1 MKGAGGLVADG
12 ELSTIARNDGVM
24 GEALAKQF
32 SEQLGV
38 KVYVLQN
45 ASKHGVDLYA
55 HDPTTN
61 RYIVIEVKTSQHES
75 YGAAPSMG
83 PEAFFRDRADKAAE
97 GLGHWA
103 KHNVSPGLKGRAY
116 EIQTNLRDNSP
127 TVTGYKYEISIPSDR
142 ASGAPVLTIKRWGP

>member
-1 MKGAGGLVADG
+1 LKGAGGLVADG

-83 PEAFFRDRADKAAE
+83 PEAFFKDRAGKAAE

-103 KHNVSPGLKGRAY
+103 THNVPNDLADRA
-116 EIQTNLRDNSP
+116 IDIRTNLNSNTP
-127 TVTGYKYEISIPSDR
+127 SVVGYKYEISIPSDR
-142 ASGAPVLTIKRWGP
+142 GSGAPVLTIKRWGP